1 MSQNIEIVL
10 TTIRLSH
17 KRLIIVKMV
26 GTKSRSKY
34 KRKRTT
40 FTGVQKQKMQRFD
53 DEMIRPS
60 RPTDV
65 ELEDEAQ
72 QPESVNNLLADKDTT
87 GNPPV
92 SEKDGQETTANTPR
106 SRSQKKLESRIINSQ
121 QLEMGN
127 RKLTGYRL
135 IDMEQLQDA
144 LNSAHKCKGG
154 RLMLSEDYD
163 KRCGLQSSL
172 HFKCS
177 NCKKKTTFST
187 SKSVA
192 TKRGRSFDVNRRA
205 VLSAL
210 HQGVGFTGLESFCAM
225 LNLPCLDKKS
235 YYKQMNSIVCTIK
248 KAADTEMS
256 SAGKRLRQMLE
267 KDEFMTEGSL
277 LDIAVSFDGTW
288 AKRGH
293 SSLFGVVFVISVDSG
308 EASDFH
314 VLSKFCKSCSIWE
327 NKKGNEPTKY
337 EEWKARHESVCTAN
351 FRGSSQAMEMEG
363 ALIMWRRSVEKHNMR
378 YKFMVSDG
386 DSKSFDAVSAS
397 QVYGEDFVMEKID
410 CVGHVQKRM
419 GKRLLNLKA
428 RNKEKLADGKTLG
441 GRGRLTEAV
450 IKKIQ
455 RYYGLAIRQNAV
467 KNAAPTDHEKNVAQ
481 YQMKKN
487 IIAILH
493 HVIKRTDAT
502 KQHFYC
508 PRGSESWCAWQRD
521 VANRTKSYKD
531 THCLPEVFFEVLKP
545 IFLDLSSDR
554 LLARC
559 TLGATQ
565 NPNEC
570 INSLVWTR
578 CSKHKFHG
586 LPAIAF
592 AASAAVLHFNG
603 GYTSLIEFQKDLGT
617 PASEKS
623 IETYTRRD
631 IARIEK
637 SKKAADDKEKK
648 KRAAR
653 NQQKIARE
661 EALKEAEGQTY
672 ESGAF

>member
-1 MSQNIEIVL
+1 
-10 TTIRLSH
+10 
-17 KRLIIVKMV
+17 MV

-40 FTGVQKQKMQRFD
+40 FTGTQKQKMQRLDAEIF
-53 DEMIRPS
+53 
-60 RPTDV
+60 RPTVDAV
-65 ELEDEAQ
+65 EDEAQ
-72 QPESVNNLLADKDTT
+72 EPESVNNPVADQDTT
-87 GNPPV
+87 GNTPV
-92 SEKDGQETTANTPR
+92 SEIEGQETVANTPR
-106 SRSQKKLESRIINSQ
+106 SRSQKKLESRIIFSQ
-121 QLEMGN
+121 QLESGE

-163 KRCGLQSSL
+163 KRCGLKSSL
-172 HFKCS
+172 HLKCS
-177 NCKKKTTFST
+177 SCQKKTSFST
-187 SKSVA
+187 SKNVA
-192 TKRGRSFDVNRRA
+192 TKRGRSFDANRRA

-210 HQGVGFTGLESFCAM
+210 HQGVGFRGLESFCAL

-235 YYKQMNSIVCTIK
+235 YYKQMNSIVSTIK
-248 KAADTEMS
+248 NAASKEMS

-267 KDEFMTEGSL
+267 KDEIVTEESL

-308 EASDFH
+308 EALDFH

-327 NKKGNEPTKY
+327 NKKSNDPAKY
-337 EEWKARHESVCTAN
+337 EEWKAEHESVCTAN
-351 FRGSSQAMEMEG
+351 FKGSSQAMEMEG

-397 QVYGEDFVMEKID
+397 KVYGEDFLMEKID

-428 RNKEKLADGKTLG
+428 THKEKLADGKTLG

-455 RYYGLAIRQNAV
+455 QYYGLAIRQNAV
-467 KNAAPTDHEKNVAQ
+467 RNAAPTDQEKNVAQ

-493 HVIKRTDAT
+493 HLIKRTDAT
-502 KQHFYC
+502 RQHFYC

-521 VANRTKSYKD
+521 AADGTKSYRD
-531 THCLPEVFFEVLKP
+531 TNCLPEAFFEVLKP

-559 TLGATQ
+559 ILGATQ
-565 NPNEC
+565 NPNES
-570 INSLVWTR
+570 INSLVWAR

-586 LPAIAF
+586 LPAIQF

-603 GYTSLIEFQKDLGT
+603 GYSSLIEFQKDLGT

-623 IETYTRRD
+623 IKTYTRRD
-631 IARIEK
+631 IAHMEK

-653 NQQKIARE
+653 NQQKIMRE
-661 EALKEAEGQTY
+661 EALKEAEGPTY